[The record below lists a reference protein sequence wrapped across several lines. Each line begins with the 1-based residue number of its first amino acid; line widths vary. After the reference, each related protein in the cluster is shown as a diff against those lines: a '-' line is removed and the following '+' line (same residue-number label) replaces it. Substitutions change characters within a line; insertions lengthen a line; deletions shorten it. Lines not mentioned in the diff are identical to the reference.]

1 MGSVGARWSVTLA
14 LTDGSRLSHR
24 DNRAER
30 PGLQYR
36 GRNGQLCAPAATGYS
51 RARRNLLERVNTVPR
66 LGELLSEHPEDRMP
80 PAAFLRRLTRAM
92 SAEAAPESDQE
103 LVRRLLATRD
113 EGAFEAIVRRHGPM
127 VYRVCW
133 RVAGQE
139 QDAEDAFQAT
149 FLVLARN
156 LHAVRKHDSLA
167 SWLHGT
173 ARRLALKAKT
183 RAAARGRHESAV
195 PRTEAVSPED
205 TTWSEV
211 RAILD
216 EELARL
222 PERWRLPL
230 LLCYLQGR
238 TQDEAAA
245 GLGWAKS
252 TLRRRLT
259 EARDALAARLSRRG
273 VLPAALSAVLV
284 SECVAPALVA
294 PILHSV
300 TLGSAVPERVT
311 ALTHEAVA
319 MTLKLKLAAGAV
331 LVIAA
336 LGWSAVGWGEPSRAA
351 YPPRPAE
358 KDGKPKADPWVGEF
372 RVYDGHRG
380 EKGEVVAAPSK
391 RHGGKVTITPKGDGY
406 VFEGGGK
413 IDLIKAADRLEPSS
427 DAGFKWIELGEKAA
441 DGFHTL
447 QVVGSF
453 NVVHLVRDKPPAT
466 WTVLPGEAKP
476 GRGPAPPA
484 AVLSDWRAGAEY
496 RLDGLSHVRVD
507 DHPDLRLSALT
518 LSAWVN
524 TTDVGAMQPVVAK
537 AQAKGNWNSYMLRI
551 QDGGRISLAVENV
564 AGDRSAH
571 WTTKEKL
578 AAKKW
583 HHVAATWACAKGNAT
598 DAKIYIDG
606 VEQEV
611 EMNRSVNYGKDF
623 KIGYSAE
630 PLYIGRDEMP
640 SGHIRG
646 TLREVNFTGRV
657 LTGEEIKGIA
667 ARGVK

>member
-1 MGSVGARWSVTLA
+1 M
-14 LTDGSRLSHR
+14 
-24 DNRAER
+24 
-30 PGLQYR
+30 P
-36 GRNGQLCAPAATGYS
+36 
-51 RARRNLLERVNTVPR
+51 
-66 LGELLSEHPEDRMP
+66 P

-92 SAEAAPESDQE
+92 SAEATPESDRE
-103 LVRRLLATRD
+103 LVRRFLATRD
-113 EGAFEAIVRRHGPM
+113 EGAFEALVRRLGPM

-156 LHAVRKHDSLA
+156 LRAVRNHDSLA

-173 ARRLALKAKT
+173 ARRLALKANA
-183 RAAARGRHESAV
+183 RAAAQGRHESAV

-205 TTWSEV
+205 TAWPEL

-216 EELARL
+216 EELSRL

-230 LLCYLQGR
+230 VLCYLQGR

-245 GLGWAKS
+245 DLGWAKS

-259 EARDALAARLSRRG
+259 EARDALAARLARRG
-273 VLPAALSAVLV
+273 VLPAALSAVLL
-284 SECVAPALVA
+284 SECAAPAVVAPTLVT

-300 TLGSAVPERVT
+300 TIGSAVSERVI

-336 LGWSAVGWGEPSRAA
+336 LGWSAVGLGEPSRAA
-351 YPPRPAE
+351 DPPRPAG

-372 RVYDGHRG
+372 RVYEGHRG
-380 EKGEVVAAPSK
+380 EKGEVVVAPSK

-406 VFEGGGK
+406 VFEGSGK
-413 IDLIKAADRLEPSS
+413 IDLIKAGNRLESS
-427 DAGFKWIELGEKAA
+427 SAAGFKWIELGEKDP

-484 AVLSDWRAGAEY
+484 AVLSDWKAGVEY
-496 RLDGLSHVRVD
+496 RLDGLSHARVD
-507 DHPDLRLSALT
+507 DHPDLRVSALT

-524 TTDVGAMQPVVAK
+524 TTELSAMQPVVAK

-551 QDGGRISLAVENV
+551 QDGGRVSLSVENV
-564 AGDRSAH
+564 LTNQDAH
-571 WTTKEKL
+571 WRTKAAL
-578 AAKKW
+578 TAKKW
-583 HHVAATWACAKGNAT
+583 HHVAATWACTKGDAS
-598 DAKIYIDG
+598 DAKISIDG

-611 EMNRSVNYGKDF
+611 EMNRSVNYGKGF
-623 KIGYSAE
+623 MIGYSAE

-640 SGHIRG
+640 SGHFRG
-646 TLREVNFTGRV
+646 TLREVNVTGRV
-657 LTGEEIKGIA
+657 LTPEEIKGIA
-667 ARGVK
+667 TRPVK